1 MPQAKIKAIQG
12 DGTFDGQHGLLY
24 KFIYTFEDGQEISAR
39 HKTPEPPLSIG
50 DLAEYEVRGTRN
62 GLAWG
67 GVRKPQDQ
75 AQGNRVGSSNGY
87 NDNPERQRRIKVAW
101 ALGHAIT
108 QTAGDDWERIEE
120 LAGQYMTMFDR
131 LLSKQ

>member
-1 MPQAKIKAIQG
+1 MAQAKIKSIQG
-12 DGTFDGQHGLLY
+12 NGSWDGQHGMLY
-24 KFIYTFEDGQEISAR
+24 KFVYTFEDGQEVEAR
-39 HKTPEPPLSIG
+39 HKTPEPPLAIG
-50 DLAEYEVRGTRN
+50 DTAEYEVRGTRN

-67 GVRKPQDQ
+67 SVRKPQDQ
-75 AQGNRVGSSNGY
+75 AHRSNSGY

-131 LLSKQ
+131 LLAKQ